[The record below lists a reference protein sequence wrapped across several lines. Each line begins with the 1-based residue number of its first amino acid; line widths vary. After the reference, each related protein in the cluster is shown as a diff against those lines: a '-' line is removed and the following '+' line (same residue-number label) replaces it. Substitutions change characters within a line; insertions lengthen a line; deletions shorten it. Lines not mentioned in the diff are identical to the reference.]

1 MSKFIILALAAIG
14 LISIGV
20 VIYLVIGE
28 LYNSFSDDHK
38 YWEREVNLLDEPEYS
53 LEAYREFGG
62 EFRMWNNTDY
72 LPRIAGHNV
81 KLKFRDWKKLKNE
94 YLRAERERR
103 KKEHDEKIFQKRM
116 AIAED
121 VRRMNDD

>member
-14 LISIGV
+14 SISIGV

-28 LYNSFSDDHK
+28 LYDSFSDDHK
-38 YWEREVNLLDEPEYS
+38 FWKWEVNALDEPEYS
-53 LEAYREFGG
+53 LEAYKKLGG

-72 LPRIAGHNV
+72 VPRIAGHKV

-94 YLRAERERR
+94 FLREERER
-103 KKEHDEKIFQKRM
+103 HKRLC
-116 AIAED
+116 
-121 VRRMNDD
+121 

>member
-1 MSKFIILALAAIG
+1 MSRYIILALASIG

-20 VIYLVIGE
+20 VIYFEIGK
-28 LYNSFSDDHK
+28 LYDSFSDDHK
-38 YWEREVNLLDEPEYS
+38 YWKREVNALDEPEYS

-62 EFRMWNNTDY
+62 EFRMWNITDY
-72 LPRIAGHNV
+72 VPRIAGHKV

-94 YLRAERERR
+94 YLRTERERR
-103 KKEHDEKIFQKRM
+103 KKEYDEKILRKRI

-121 VRRMNDD
+121 VRKVQE